1 MQFSFF
7 YMSQVKNFL
16 NFISAPKEIYSILDK
31 FGYKP
36 GNLLIKAVLKKRYA
50 EEREHKIVLNKLGKA
65 RLNELEN
72 PQPIEIQSE
81 PIIQQIPE
89 PESKNTSFFILGILG
104 LLGFI
109 FSVWQVSSSKTFMP
123 YGLIGLLFLVSLI
136 LSIILLF
143 KENK

>member
-7 YMSQVKNFL
+7 YMSQAQNFL
-16 NFISAPKEIYSILDK
+16 KFISVPREIYSVLDR
-31 FGYKP
+31 FGYKN
-36 GNLLIKAVLKKRYA
+36 GHALIKAVIKKGYA

-72 PQPIEIQSE
+72 PQPIEIQPE

-136 LSIILLF
+136 LSIMVLM
-143 KENK
+143 KER